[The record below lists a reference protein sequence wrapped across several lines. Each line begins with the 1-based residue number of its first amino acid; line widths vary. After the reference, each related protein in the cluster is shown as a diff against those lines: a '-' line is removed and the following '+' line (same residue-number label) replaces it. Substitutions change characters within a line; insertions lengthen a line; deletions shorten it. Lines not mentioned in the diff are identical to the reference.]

1 MGFTTE
7 NVNADG
13 TWLQGHIVATRRELE
28 MSFGQPCYEVD
39 DPFDKVT
46 TEWAIQFD
54 DGTIATI
61 YDWKRYELGAPA
73 MDERTTWNIGGET
86 PKAVERVEDSLL
98 TLTCKR

>member
-7 NVNADG
+7 NVSIDG
-13 TWLQGHIVATRRELE
+13 TWLQGYMTATRREIE
-28 MSFGQPCYEVD
+28 ITFGEPYLWGEG
-39 DPFDKVT
+39 DKVT

-61 YDWKRYELGAPA
+61 YDWKRYEMGAPA
-73 MDERTTWNIGGET
+73 MDERIEWNIGGRDHI
-86 PKAVERVEDSLL
+86 AVDRVKDALL